1 MATALILTLT
11 ATRGSEVVGVTTQT
25 LNFVTPQS
33 AEKALT
39 KIKEQLTREV
49 GDAIFVSGIIVGDV
63 IL

>member
-1 MATALILTLT
+1 MATALVLTLT
-11 ATRGSEVVGVTTQT
+11 ATRGAEVVGVTSQT

-33 AEKALT
+33 AEKALI

-49 GDAIFVSGIIVGDV
+49 GGAIFVTGVIVGDV